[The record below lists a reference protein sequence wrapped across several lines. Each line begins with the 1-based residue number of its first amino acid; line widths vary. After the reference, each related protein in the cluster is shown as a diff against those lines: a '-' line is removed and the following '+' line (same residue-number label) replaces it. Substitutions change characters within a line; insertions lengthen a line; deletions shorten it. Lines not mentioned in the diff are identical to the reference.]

1 MTAAV
6 TRPLIRLLRAEL
18 AGIVDVGLT
27 PMGHRRVVNILGGHF
42 DGDRLSGS
50 VLPGG
55 ADWQWVRSDGTIDLD
70 ARYTLKTNQGDLIQ
84 VTSQGLRT
92 APPDVLARLGQGED
106 LDPTLYYFRTVMR
119 FETSAPALLYLTR
132 LLAVAYGRRT
142 ANAVELRVD
151 EIL

>member
-1 MTAAV
+1 MNTV

-18 AGIVDVGLT
+18 ADIVDVGIT
-27 PMGHRRVVNILGGHF
+27 PMGHRRVVNIQGGHF
-42 DGDRLSGS
+42 EGDLISGT

-55 ADWQWVRSDGTIDLD
+55 ADWQWVRTDGTIDLD
-70 ARYTLKTNQGDLIQ
+70 ARYTLKTDAGELIQ

-92 APPDVLARLGQGED
+92 ASPEVLARLGRGED
-106 LDPTLYYFRTVMR
+106 VDPTLYYFRTVMR
-119 FETSAPALLYLTR
+119 FETSAPALLPLTR

-142 ANAVELRVD
+142 RNAVELRVD

>member
-1 MTAAV
+1 MSAV
-6 TRPLIRLLRAEL
+6 TRPLMGLLRAEL
-18 AGIVDVGLT
+18 ADIVDIGVT
-27 PMGHRRVVNILGGHF
+27 PMGHRRVVNIVGGHF
-42 DGDRLSGS
+42 EGAQLSGV

-70 ARYTLKTNQGDLIQ
+70 ARYTLRTTSDELIQ
-84 VTSQGLRT
+84 VTSQGMRT
-92 APPDVLARLGQGED
+92 AAPDILARLARGED
-106 LDPTLYYFRTVMR
+106 VDPALYYFRTVMR

-142 ANAVELRVD
+142 RNAVELRVD

>member
-1 MTAAV
+1 MNTV
-6 TRPLIRLLRAEL
+6 TRPLIRLVRAEL
-18 AGIVDVGLT
+18 ADIVDVGVT

-42 DGDRLSGS
+42 EGDLLSGT

-70 ARYTLKTNQGDLIQ
+70 ARYTLKTDAGELIQ

-92 APPDVLARLGQGED
+92 ASPDVLARLGRGED
-106 LDPTLYYFRTVMR
+106 VDPSLYYFRTVMR
-119 FETSAPALLYLTR
+119 FETSAPALLPLTR
-132 LLAVAYGRRT
+132 MLAVAYGRRT
-142 ANAVELRVD
+142 RNAVELRVD

>member
-1 MTAAV
+1 MNAV

-18 AGIVDVGLT
+18 ADIVDVGIT
-27 PMGHRRVVNILGGHF
+27 PMGHRRVVNIQGGHF
-42 DGDRLSGS
+42 EGDLISGT

-55 ADWQWVRSDGTIDLD
+55 ADWQWVRTDGTIDLD
-70 ARYTLKTNQGDLIQ
+70 ARYTLKTDAGELIQ

-92 APPDVLARLGQGED
+92 ASPEVLARLGRGED
-106 LDPTLYYFRTVMR
+106 VDPALYYFRTVMR
-119 FETSAPALLYLTR
+119 FETSAPALLPLTR

-142 ANAVELRVD
+142 RNAVELRVD

>member
-1 MTAAV
+1 MNTV

-18 AGIVDVGLT
+18 ADIIDVGLT
-27 PMGHRRVVNILGGHF
+27 PMGHRRVVNIQGGHF
-42 DGDRLSGS
+42 EGDLISGT

-55 ADWQWVRSDGTIDLD
+55 ADWQWVRTDGTIDLD
-70 ARYTLKTNQGDLIQ
+70 ARYTLKTDAGELIQ

-92 APPDVLARLGQGED
+92 ASPEVLARLGRGED
-106 LDPTLYYFRTVMR
+106 VDPALYYFRTVMR
-119 FETSAPALLYLTR
+119 FETSAPALLPLTR

-142 ANAVELRVD
+142 RNAVELRID